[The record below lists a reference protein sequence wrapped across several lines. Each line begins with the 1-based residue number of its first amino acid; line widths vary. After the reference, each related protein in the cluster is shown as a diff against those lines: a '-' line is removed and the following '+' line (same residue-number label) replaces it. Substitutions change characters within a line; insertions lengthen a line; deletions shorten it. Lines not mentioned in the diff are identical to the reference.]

1 MAQSIK
7 HAPRPEVRGC
17 TARRADSRYRARP
30 GSARAYRAWLCS
42 RPWGRPVPAACE
54 GVGRP
59 RQPGVERIPQQLR
72 RYRLVDA
79 RTRGT
84 LSYRALH
91 RLRVLAALAFT
102 PCKRMKRRA
111 PSIWRA
117 RHQCWNA
124 ACEGARAFNPAAGV
138 GAARPTNQMV
148 DSAWISFAKI
158 QVCPNA
164 VIFGLRRDALRLV
177 VLTDCQQ

>member
-1 MAQSIK
+1 MFCSPPLHARSTNRGTVAQSIK

-42 RPWGRPVPAACE
+42 HPWGRPVPAACE

-91 RLRVLAALAFT
+91 RLRVLAALAFPPVQENEAASPVDMDGPGT
-102 PCKRMKRRA
+102 NAGMPRA
-111 PSIWRA
+111 KVHAHSIQQLGWGPLGQRIRGGIQHGFHSGKFRFA
-117 RHQCWNA
+117 
-124 ACEGARAFNPAAGV
+124 
-138 GAARPTNQMV
+138 PTQ
-148 DSAWISFAKI
+148 
-158 QVCPNA
+158 
-164 VIFGLRRDALRLV
+164 
-177 VLTDCQQ
+177 